1 VGRVDRDFSDDELEL
16 VTALQSAVVASHGRF
31 FRGSSE
37 SAVLTP
43 RQHEILHLMRRGMT
57 TGAIASRLQIS
68 ESTVGKHLRDLY
80 SRLDT
85 HDRVSTVREA
95 EVRGLLDG
103 VAGEPWQDVRFH

>member
-1 VGRVDRDFSDDELEL
+1 
-16 VTALQSAVVASHGRF
+16 VVASHGQF

-37 SAVLTP
+37 LALLTP
-43 RQHEILHLMRRGMT
+43 RQHEILHLMQRGLT

-80 SRLDT
+80 ARLDT

-95 EVRGLLDG
+95 QVRGLLDG
-103 VAGEPWQDVRFH
+103 VAGEPWQDVRFR